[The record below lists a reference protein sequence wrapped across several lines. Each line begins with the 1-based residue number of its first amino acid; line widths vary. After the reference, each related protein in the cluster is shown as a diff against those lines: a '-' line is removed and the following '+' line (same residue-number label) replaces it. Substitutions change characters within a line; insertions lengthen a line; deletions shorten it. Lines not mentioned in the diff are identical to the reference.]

1 MRLISQHGILSGRQA
16 VSVMTA
22 QSPKSRNIRRAGRAD
37 LAVVQQISADAYTPA
52 YMAALGY
59 IPKPAEE
66 DYGPRIDRGEV
77 WILDSDGRD
86 IGIAV
91 LDEQPDHLLVYSIA
105 VSPAEQRQ
113 GYGRALLELAD
124 QRAIAIGVD
133 EIRLYTNVRM
143 QGNIALYRR
152 HGYVAVGTRPHPS
165 RAGEALVDMM
175 RRVEPSVP

>member
-1 MRLISQHGILSGRQA
+1 
-16 VSVMTA
+16 MTER
-22 QSPKSRNIRRAGRAD
+22 SSTSYNIRRAGRAD

-77 WILDSDGRD
+77 WILNSDGRD
-86 IGIAV
+86 VGIAV
-91 LDEQPDHLLVYSIA
+91 L
-105 VSPAEQRQ
+105 AEQRQ
-113 GYGRALLELAD
+113 GHGRALLEFAD
-124 QRAIAIGVD
+124 QRAIAIGVM

-143 QGNIALYRR
+143 TGNIALYRR
-152 HGYVAVGTRPHPS
+152 HGYVAAGTRPHPS

-175 RRVEPSVP
+175 RRVGPSAITEGGRSADDGQ